1 MIEIYYIGGSPCSG
15 KSTIAKILAE
25 KYNLNY
31 FKVDD
36 HLNEY
41 IKIGALQGKPI
52 CKKQLKM
59 NAEQI
64 WMRDSLLQ
72 CQEELLFYEEIIE
85 YILSDL
91 KNMSS
96 SRAII
101 TEGAAYLPILI
112 KKYNISNERY
122 YSIVPTKEFQ
132 IFHYK
137 QREWVPYV
145 LGECKDK
152 ERAFNNWMERD
163 ALFALEVNNQC
174 MEEGFS
180 FIINDGTIE
189 IATLSCILAEHFG
202 LG

>member
-1 MIEIYYIGGSPCSG
+1 MIETYYIGGSPCSG
-15 KSTIAKILAE
+15 KSTIAEILAE
-25 KYNLNY
+25 KYKLNY

-36 HLNEY
+36 HLDEY
-41 IKIGALQGKPI
+41 IKIGASQGKPI

-59 NAEQI
+59 NTEQI
-64 WMRDSLLQ
+64 WMRDSSLQ

-91 KNMSS
+91 RDMTS

-101 TEGAAYLPILI
+101 TEGAAYLPVLI
-112 KKYNISNERY
+112 KKYNISRERY

-132 IFHYK
+132 IFHYQ
-137 QREWVPYV
+137 QREWVPCV
-145 LGECKDK
+145 LGESRDK

-163 ALFALEVNNQC
+163 ALFALEVKNQC

-202 LG
+202 LR